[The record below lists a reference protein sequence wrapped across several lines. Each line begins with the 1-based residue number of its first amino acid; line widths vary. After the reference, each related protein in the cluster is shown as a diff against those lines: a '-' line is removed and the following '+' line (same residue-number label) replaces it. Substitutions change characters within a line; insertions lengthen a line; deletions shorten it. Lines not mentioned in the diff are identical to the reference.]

1 MTPYKYHRIQ
11 PVLESTIVQVSWA
24 SLIPSPSIP
33 CYILHG
39 KQITLNIVSSLRQF
53 GIVGYP
59 AVACCLVIFNVLLS
73 SSFGHAQPY
82 EKKGIYRVNTNG
94 WIQSEIPGAGD
105 VFTCGKCKYS
115 VYVRIIYGSAPSREY
130 KFQSN
135 EEFLQT
141 LSTGKAQRNFARSV
155 MEDQV
160 PKNTPMDIMKTSIS
174 ELGGLKV
181 FLFQAVAKV
190 EKGLFR
196 STTMMAV
203 HRDRMVMVSLNY
215 FQGSLDEPSRNL
227 VRAFLSSFQFL

>member
-1 MTPYKYHRIQ
+1 MTP
-11 PVLESTIVQVSWA
+11 
-24 SLIPSPSIP
+24 SLPSPSFV
-33 CYILHG
+33 LQG
-39 KQITLNIVSSLRQF
+39 RRSTLKVVSSLRKF
-53 GIVGYP
+53 GIPGYR
-59 AVACCLVIFNVLLS
+59 AVVCCLVIFNVMLS

-82 EKKGIYRVNTNG
+82 EKKPIYRVNANG

-105 VFTCGKCKYS
+105 VFTCGKCKYH
-115 VYVRIIYGSAPSREY
+115 VYVRISYGSAPSKEN

-141 LSTGKAQRNFARSV
+141 VSSGKAQRNFARSV
-155 MEDQV
+155 MEGQV
-160 PKNTPMDIMKTSIS
+160 PKNTPLDIMKTSIS

-181 FLFQAVAKV
+181 LQFQAVAKV

-203 HRDRMVMVSLNY
+203 HRDRMVTVSLNY

-227 VRAFLSSFQFL
+227 VRAFFSSFQFL